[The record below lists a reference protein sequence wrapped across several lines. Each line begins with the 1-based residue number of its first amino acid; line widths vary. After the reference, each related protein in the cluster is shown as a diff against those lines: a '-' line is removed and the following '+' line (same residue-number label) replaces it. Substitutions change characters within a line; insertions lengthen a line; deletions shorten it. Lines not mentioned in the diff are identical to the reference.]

1 MIPNIK
7 DVLNVL
13 KDVNHVV
20 VLLYVMNVMKGIL
33 NIIPSSVKNV

>member
-20 VLLYVMNVMKGIL
+20 VLLHVMNVMKGIL